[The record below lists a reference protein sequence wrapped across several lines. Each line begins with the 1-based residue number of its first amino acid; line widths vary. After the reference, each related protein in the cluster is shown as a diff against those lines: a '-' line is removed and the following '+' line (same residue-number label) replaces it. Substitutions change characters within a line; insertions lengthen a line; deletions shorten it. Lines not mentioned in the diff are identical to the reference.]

1 MYIKVKVTVQMRK
14 DMCLLLCLLFVNNKL
29 KNFCCFQKGIP
40 TKVIN
45 SLKDL
50 TDLQL
55 NYIGLMFK

>member
-14 DMCLLLCLLFVNNKL
+14 DNKL

-40 TKVIN
+40 KKVIN

-50 TDLQL
+50 VNTRTNAFIL
-55 NYIGLMFK
+55 